1 MNIDDSSQLR
11 PCTSCQMCGAVCPT
25 SAISI
30 KLNKD
35 GFYRPVINDDKCIDC
50 GLCVKSCYKF
60 DYNIK
65 STSNLESKTLYASW
79 AKDPNIIRVTT
90 SGGIADILAKTLIE
104 EGYECIGVSYDTDT
118 NCAVG
123 KLATTFNETDEFRGS
138 KYIQSYSVDVFKTLV
153 KTHRKQ
159 KFAVF
164 GLPCQIYA
172 IDRFLRAK
180 GIRENHILIDLYCH
194 GCPTLNLWHK
204 YVNEILDKTG
214 SSRVISVNFRSKV
227 RGWGNFY
234 AGVIVVEGVKHPVKI
249 VSPRINDPFFDLF
262 FSDTLLNKSCYDCS
276 LRGTLEYTDIR
287 LGDFWG
293 KSYVNNNKGV
303 SGITLCSP
311 IGHEIFNKIKPC
323 IEYEK
328 QYFNNFL
335 PYQSFGKTYILP
347 EDIRLKLFKQIANP
361 SIPLSL
367 SLKTY
372 KKSLPIKKKILTE
385 AKNIIKLMPNELISF
400 IKGAAYLLRK

>member
-11 PCTSCQMCGAVCPT
+11 PCTSCQICGAVCPT

-35 GFYRPVINDDKCIDC
+35 GFYRPVINEDKCIDC

-60 DYNIK
+60 DDNIK
-65 STSNLESKTLYASW
+65 SITDLESKTLYAAW
-79 AKDPNIIRVTT
+79 AKDPDIIKVTT
-90 SGGIADILAKTLIE
+90 SGGIADILAKTLIDK
-104 EGYECIGVSYDTDT
+104 GYECIGVGYDTDA

-123 KLATTFNETDEFRGS
+123 KLATTLDETDEFRGS
-138 KYIQSYSVDVFKTLV
+138 KYIQSHSVDVFKTLV
-153 KTHRKQ
+153 RTHKKQ

-172 IDRFLRAK
+172 IDRYLRTK

-204 YVNEILDKTG
+204 YIKEILDKTG
-214 SSRVISVNFRSKV
+214 GSRVISVNFRSKI

-234 AGVIVVEGVKHPVKI
+234 VVVVVDGVEHPVRI

-262 FSDTLLNKSCYDCS
+262 FSDTLLNESCYDCS

-293 KSYVNNNKGV
+293 KSYVNNHMGV

-311 IGHEIFNKIKPC
+311 IGHEIFNMIRPY

-328 QYFNNFL
+328 QNFNNFL
-335 PYQSFGKTYILP
+335 PYQSFGKTYRLP
-347 EDIRLKLFKQIANP
+347 EDIRLNCLNSLQIPVYQSLF
-361 SIPLSL
+361 L
-367 SLKTY
+367 
-372 KKSLPIKKKILTE
+372 
-385 AKNIIKLMPNELISF
+385 
-400 IKGAAYLLRK
+400 